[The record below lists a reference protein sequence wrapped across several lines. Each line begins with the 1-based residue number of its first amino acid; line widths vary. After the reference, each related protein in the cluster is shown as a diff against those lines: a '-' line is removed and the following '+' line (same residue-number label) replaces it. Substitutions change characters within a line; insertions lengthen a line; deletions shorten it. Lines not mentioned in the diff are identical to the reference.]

1 MTTHLRASSALR
13 LALLYS
19 PCLIALAVM
28 IPRLLSPQFGLLDD
42 GGMLRVSHNIS
53 AGDLPF
59 HDLGDGRFRPVYW
72 LWWWCVYAIVGL
84 RPIGFFLA
92 SAATLLLNTSVL
104 ILLTR
109 RLGGG
114 SRQAWLTGV
123 LFALSGPAIENHYTL
138 SKAEPLQL
146 LLLLCILLVAARP
159 GVGRRSG
166 VVTVFATGG
175 LLLAAAAVKETALLM
190 APLAGG
196 WLALSCW
203 RNRREPRSDSVR
215 HHAALLLGMALGG
228 AAYLALRQVFIGQ
241 ALLGFGYADRYELFT
256 SRVLSSASR
265 WFAWLLHDFAY
276 LLPLLIGGALLGG
289 DGLRAVRPRLAVV
302 LVWLLAWMG
311 FYLPWQFVADY
322 YLLPVAAGVAVLAA
336 SLVEALLSQV
346 HTRRSLR
353 IGSTGMLALSLLLFP
368 GALVNAA
375 TMARLQL
382 AIDSANGEAVQFMA
396 AAAPPGSRVQVNI
409 QEPSEYLSEIASHL
423 EVIHGR
429 ADLKVDVLSL
439 EVEVPTEPVGV
450 AADPFIR
457 NQVLLSPRIG
467 IYERYQADANR
478 RLDEFLEGEL
488 PAKVVQRRVRVLSV
502 DPARL
507 VCPLVAIVVRDDA
520 VEAPSLSGSI
530 ARYCANAPL
539 LDTRETVYGWRFFRL
554 PEGG

>member
-1 MTTHLRASSALR
+1 
-13 LALLYS
+13 
-19 PCLIALAVM
+19 M

-72 LWWWCVYAIVGL
+72 LWWWCVYAIAGL
-84 RPIGFFLA
+84 RPVGFFVA
-92 SAATLLLNTSVL
+92 SAAILLLNTSML

-109 RLGGG
+109 RLGGS

-123 LFALSGPAIENHYTL
+123 LFALSGPAVENHYTL

-146 LLLLCILLVAARP
+146 LLLLCVLLVAARP
-159 GVGRRSG
+159 GVGKHSV

-175 LLLAAAAVKETALLM
+175 LLLVAAAVKETALLM

-196 WLALSCW
+196 WLALSWW
-203 RNRREPRSDSVR
+203 RNRRELRSDSVR
-215 HHAALLLGMALGG
+215 RHAALLLGIALGG
-228 AAYLALRQVFIGQ
+228 FAYLVLRQVFIGQ
-241 ALLGFGYADRYELFT
+241 ALVGFGYAERYELFS
-256 SRVLSSASR
+256 SRILSSASR

-276 LLPLLIGGALLGG
+276 VLPLLVGGAILGKG
-289 DGLRAVRPRLAVV
+289 RLHAVRPRLAVV
-302 LVWLLAWMG
+302 LLWLAGWMA

-336 SLVEALLSQV
+336 SLVEAILTQAPARGRV
-346 HTRRSLR
+346 R
-353 IGSTGMLALSLLLFP
+353 IASTGLLVLGILLFS
-368 GALVNAA
+368 GALANAA

-382 AIDSANGEAVQFMA
+382 AVDSANAEAVRYLA
-396 AAAPPGSRVQVNI
+396 DTAPHVSRVQVNI

-423 EVIHGR
+423 ELLHGV
-429 ADLKVDVLSL
+429 ADLKVDALSL
-439 EVEVPTEPVGV
+439 EGEGSIAPVGV
-450 AADPFIR
+450 IADPFIR

-467 IYERYQADANR
+467 IYERYQSDANR
-478 RLDEFLEGEL
+478 RLEEL
-488 PAKVVQRRVRVLSV
+488 LAGAEPAEIVQRRVRVLSV

-507 VCPLVAIVVRDDA
+507 VCPLVALIVLDDL
-520 VEAPSLSGSI
+520 VQSSSLGGSI

-539 LDTRETVYGWRFFRL
+539 LDARETVYGWRFFR
-554 PEGG
+554 PSGGG

>member
-1 MTTHLRASSALR
+1 
-13 LALLYS
+13 
-19 PCLIALAVM
+19 M
-28 IPRLLSPQFGLLDD
+28 IPRLLSAQFGLLDD
-42 GGMLRVSHNIS
+42 GGMLRVSQDIS

-72 LWWWCVYAIVGL
+72 LWWWCVYAIAGL

-92 SAATLLLNTSVL
+92 SALILVLNTSVL

-109 RLGGG
+109 RLGG
-114 SRQAWLTGV
+114 SLRQAWLTGV

-146 LLLLCILLVAARP
+146 LLLLCILLVAVRP
-159 GVGRRSG
+159 GVGKRSV

-175 LLLAAAAVKETALLM
+175 LLLVAAAVKETALLM
-190 APLAGG
+190 TPLAGG
-196 WLALSCW
+196 LLALSGW

-215 HHAALLLGMALGG
+215 RHGALLIGIALGG
-228 AAYLALRQVFIGQ
+228 VAYLALRQVFIGQ
-241 ALLGFGYADRYELFT
+241 ALVGFGYAERYELFS
-256 SRVLSSASR
+256 SRILSSASR
-265 WFAWLLHDFAY
+265 WFAWVLHDFAY
-276 LLPLLIGGALLGG
+276 LLPLLIGGALLGR

-336 SLVEALLSQV
+336 SLVEALWSQR

-353 IGSTGMLALSLLLFP
+353 IGSTGMLALGLLLLP

-382 AIDSANGEAVQFMA
+382 AIDSANGEAVRYMA
-396 AAAPPGSRVQVNI
+396 EAAPPGSRVQVNI

-429 ADLKVDVLSL
+429 ADLKVEVLSL
-439 EVEVPTEPVGV
+439 EVGEPTEPAGV
-450 AADPFIR
+450 VADPFIR

-478 RLDEFLEGEL
+478 RLDESLEGEV

-507 VCPLVAIVVRDDA
+507 VCPLVALVAKGEA
-520 VEAPSLSGSI
+520 VDAPSLSGSI

-539 LDTRETVYGWRFFRL
+539 LDTRETVYGWRIFRL
-554 PEGG
+554 PYGG